1 VGVRTKGNSTLLFN
15 AAKGWDRFSLVL
27 EFDAFQESQR
37 YYGPDSVLYSMPVS
51 DILTFL
57 VAVFLI
63 RGTYKQLNVKGE

>member
-1 VGVRTKGNSTLLFN
+1 M
-15 AAKGWDRFSLVL
+15 
-27 EFDAFQESQR
+27 EFDAFQESQQ